1 MLKFHDNNTTPIAT
15 FEDFILTAY
24 VIIDELYRRFAPPEV
39 AARRH
44 VLDARLS
51 DPEIITISICGELAG
66 IDSENAWYSF
76 IKRNYHHLFP
86 TLCSR
91 SRFSEQRAKGVCLH
105 IHLATAATTTVMEDN
120 CLWRIKK

>member
-76 IKRNYHHLFP
+76 IKRNYHIVIF
-86 TLCSR
+86 
-91 SRFSEQRAKGVCLH
+91 
-105 IHLATAATTTVMEDN
+105 I
-120 CLWRIKK
+120 